1 MLHTITKSKIEAHK
15 NEINHYLD
23 IPKERA
29 GFVLTSNNSNF
40 STLDGDEET
49 MKSNPKRSK

>member
-1 MLHTITKSKIEAHK
+1 MLHTNTKSKIKAHK
-15 NEINHYLD
+15 NEINYYLD

-29 GFVLTSNNSNF
+29 GFVLTSNNSSF

>member
-1 MLHTITKSKIEAHK
+1 MLQTNNKSKIKAHK
-15 NEINHYLD
+15 NEINYYLN

>member
-1 MLHTITKSKIEAHK
+1 MLHTNTKSKIKAHK
-15 NEINHYLD
+15 NEINYYID

-29 GFVLTSNNSNF
+29 GFVLTSNNSSF

>member
-1 MLHTITKSKIEAHK
+1 MLHTNRKSKIKAHK
-15 NEINHYLD
+15 NEINYYLD

-29 GFVLTSNNSNF
+29 GFVLTSSNSNF

>member
-1 MLHTITKSKIEAHK
+1 MLQTNNKSKIKAHK
-15 NEINHYLD
+15 NEINYYLD